1 MYLITSYS
9 PHAENLVH
17 LANDWLKIN
26 RLIFKFLTTELWLG
40 SQIRGE
46 TWKPRT
52 PLIKSWPQMSFTKEF
67 SREKVNACKLLEG
80 ATASHAGSLG
90 RPGKEGFGKARSAGR
105 RAQSAKRGHL
115 RSLDHEHR
123 SSQDISEQWG
133 HTAPQGHRNRAT
145 LHNLPPRRQAPA
157 LHSRC
162 GRPAGTDRLGTRV
175 GSPDGGDPERW
186 CQEQGAGD

>member
-1 MYLITSYS
+1 
-9 PHAENLVH
+9 
-17 LANDWLKIN
+17 
-26 RLIFKFLTTELWLG
+26 
-40 SQIRGE
+40 
-46 TWKPRT
+46 
-52 PLIKSWPQMSFTKEF
+52 MSFTKEF

-90 RPGKEGFGKARSAGR
+90 RPGKEGLGKARSTGR

-123 SSQDISEQWG
+123 SSQDISGQWG

-157 LHSRC
+157 LHSPCSARELPC
-162 GRPAGTDRLGTRV
+162 GDRPPGNPGGKPGRRGPGTVMPGTGSWGLRAGWRRWGGLGAGR
-175 GSPDGGDPERW
+175 GSRDAAVR
-186 CQEQGAGD
+186 EQGRGAESRNGTAA